1 MNILRLLL
9 LISAS
14 QGFIFGAVILLSPFF
29 RTKTNNYL
37 GYSIVLLS
45 VLMLNMFMD
54 SIGVFD
60 TYKELNILDDIEW
73 VFLFPVMVF
82 FYITK
87 LINND
92 IHNSKKLKWLYVPI
106 AISIL
111 LNIIFT
117 IEVDY
122 GFNILN
128 IEEYYSII
136 FEIEEISYYMFN
148 LLLMIW
154 LYVLIKK
161 TPLIGN
167 EENVKWVRLLWSSMF
182 VITILWIVLGSIEFF
197 WIEEEYVFEGVLVV
211 VLSFF
216 IYWIFY
222 NGIYRLK
229 LAKDQKEIL
238 EILNK
243 KNFSL
248 RKENSEHQI
257 DENVETKNNH
267 EVLEGFSRD
276 NRYFKKLEFMLY
288 DQYVYRDPDLSR
300 DLVAEELGISPGYL
314 SQIVNSIT
322 DKNFSAYINSFR
334 VEEVKQMIVD
344 PEFHKYSLLAIGL
357 EAGFKSKTTFYKT
370 FKKETGSTP
379 SEFRKE
385 RQ

>member
-1 MNILRLLL
+1 
-9 LISAS
+9 
-14 QGFIFGAVILLSPFF
+14 
-29 RTKTNNYL
+29 
-37 GYSIVLLS
+37 
-45 VLMLNMFMD
+45 MD

-154 LYVLIKK
+154 LYILIKK
-161 TPLIGN
+161 APLIGN

-182 VITILWIVLGSIEFF
+182 VITIIWIVLGSIEFF
-197 WIEEEYVFEGVLVV
+197 WIEGEYVFEGVLVV

-257 DENVETKNNH
+257 DEEVETKNNH

-276 NRYFKKLEFMLY
+276 NRYFKKLEFMLC
-288 DQYVYRDPDLSR
+288 DQHVYRDPDLSR

-344 PEFHKYSLLAIGL
+344 PDFHKYSLLAIGL